1 MTGPEFGLWRELVT
15 FESADEAVA
24 VIDDLRAA
32 VEDLPDGGGRRRG
45 QRPLLR
51 VPRRRLPGYD
61 DATFSYTYA
70 EGLGG
75 VVYQFVRV
83 GHAVLATAQYG
94 EWSPETPQI
103 SAPRSSTA
111 QNTQLT
117 PLMCEYTDE
126 GC

>member
-1 MTGPEFGLWRELVT
+1 MRPWRSSTTCEPPSRSARRWRATTPANDLSFVAHDV
-15 FESADEAVA
+15 ES
-24 VIDDLRAA
+24 
-32 VEDLPDGGGRRRG
+32 
-45 QRPLLR
+45 
-51 VPRRRLPGYD
+51 GYD

-94 EWSPETPQI
+94 EWSPD
-103 SAPRSSTA
+103 TA
-111 QNTQLT
+111 ATGAEELNGENTQLT
-117 PLMCEYTDE
+117 PLMCEYADE